1 MRYFVTITVLIFL
14 CILPGYSM
22 TVEEAVQRTL
32 GHHPD
37 LQALCM
43 EESAALGRLEK
54 ARLPLASNPTLEGYV
69 SKKDRPEEDG
79 GGAYTNYGFKVSQE
93 LEIAGQ
99 RGSRISA
106 AQNDLAAIK
115 AGIADKERT
124 LTADVKD
131 AFARALALKK
141 KQALAGE
148 VFQLK
153 EEFLGYTKI
162 KFQAGDISALDL
174 NLAEVELSK
183 AKRDRLLLQREY
195 RESLLVLQS
204 FFGVSPDLS
213 LSLQGELP
221 LQAPA
226 IPDRK
231 TVLNAAMSR
240 RPDVRAAASEMQ
252 KTKALLALTRREAFP
267 NLTLSGF
274 YDRDELRNVM
284 GVGLSIPFPLF
295 DRKQAEKKE
304 AIVRSEIARIKSDGL
319 KHTMEREVEQAASDL
334 AAAGEELTIFN
345 REIIVKSG
353 ENLNL
358 LNLAFKEG
366 KVSFFE
372 VRLAQKETIDVQF
385 AYIDAQIRTQLAI
398 NALEKITGGAA
409 K

>member
-1 MRYFVTITVLIFL
+1 
-14 CILPGYSM
+14 
-22 TVEEAVQRTL
+22 
-32 GHHPD
+32 D
-37 LQALCM
+37 LQALRL
-43 EESAALGRLEK
+43 EESAASGRLEK
-54 ARLPLASNPTLEGYV
+54 ARLPLGNNPAVESYV
-69 SKKDRPEEDG
+69 SRKDRPQEDG
-79 GGAYTNYGFKVSQE
+79 GGAYTNYGFKISQE
-93 LEIAGQ
+93 IEIAGQ

-106 AQNDLAAIK
+106 AQNELAAVR

-141 KQALAGE
+141 KEALAGQ
-148 VFQLK
+148 VLGLK
-153 EEFLGYTKI
+153 EEFLGYAKI
-162 KFQAGDISALDL
+162 KYQAGDISALDV

-183 AKRDRLLLQREY
+183 AKRERLLSQREY
-195 RESLLVLQS
+195 QASLLALQS
-204 FFGVSPDLS
+204 FFGAPPDLS
-213 LSLQGELP
+213 LPLQGELP
-221 LQAPA
+221 QNAPVM
-226 IPDRK
+226 PDRR
-231 TVLNAAMSR
+231 TVMNAAMSG
-240 RPDVRAAASEMQ
+240 RPDAQAASLEME
-252 KTKALLALTRREAFP
+252 KTKALLMLAKKEAFP

-274 YDRDELRNVM
+274 YDRDELRNVV

-304 AIVRSEIARIKSDGL
+304 ALARREGARIKADGL
-319 KHTMEREVEQAASDL
+319 KQAIEREVEQAVNDL
-334 AAAGEELTIFN
+334 TAAREELTIFN

-372 VRLAQKETIDVQF
+372 VRLAQKETMDVQF

-398 NALEKITGGAA
+398 NALEKITGGAL